1 MISEEFLYFL
11 WSNRLFNPS
20 ALRLCTGEPVD
31 ILHPGFRNTGS
42 GPDFIQSKIR
52 IDGLIW
58 AGSVEI
64 HVLADDWNK
73 HGHHK
78 DPAYNPVIL
87 HAVHESNAE
96 VKTQL
101 GSSPPT
107 LALKGAYDPTLL
119 ERFQRLTHGLDRIPC
134 AGQLNSVPALV
145 KADVMAKML
154 VERLQDKI
162 SRMNQIKG
170 QDEKEWPELL
180 YRLLGRAM
188 GFRTNAEGF
197 DWLCN
202 QLPYAIIKRNR
213 TDPETVEALLF
224 GTSGLLQ
231 IADAEPYTNRLLK
244 TWQRLQRHYRIDPIP
259 AHAWTFG
266 SVRPSNFPTLRI
278 AQFASLLSSGA
289 DLFDSVRDT
298 IQLSEMTS
306 RLDTSASDYWHLH
319 YRFGHP
325 SPTRSGRM
333 GKDALYALVINA
345 IAPFLFYYGKMR
357 HSPLLCDKALCWLE
371 ATPAE
376 SNRITRM
383 WSELGWIATS
393 AAESQAQ
400 FRLKHSQ
407 CDYRL
412 CIRCGIG
419 QELIRCVPHQTRFQR
434 EVISSQQA

>member
-20 ALRLCTGEPVD
+20 SLRLSSGEPID
-31 ILHPGFRNTGS
+31 ILHPGFRNSGS

-64 HVLADDWNK
+64 HVLAGDWKK
-73 HGHHK
+73 HGHHA

-87 HAVHESNAE
+87 HAVHELDTE

-101 GSSPPT
+101 GSSLPT
-107 LALKGAYDPTLL
+107 LVLKGAYDPALL
-119 ERFQRLTHGLDRIPC
+119 ERFQRLTQRLDRIPC
-134 AGQLNSVPALV
+134 ASQLKTVSSLV

-162 SRMNQIKG
+162 SRMKPMADQH
-170 QDEKEWPELL
+170 EEEWPELL

-197 DWLCN
+197 DWLCK
-202 QLPYAIIKRNR
+202 QLPYSIIKRNLG
-213 TDPETVEALLF
+213 DPETVEALLF

-231 IADAEPYTNRLLK
+231 IAPAEPYANRLMK
-244 TWQRLQRHYRIDPIP
+244 AWQRMQRHYRIEPIP

-266 SVRPSNFPTLRI
+266 SARPGNFPSLRI
-278 AQFASLLSSGA
+278 AQFASLMSSGS
-289 DLFDSVRDT
+289 DLFDSVREP
-298 IQLSEMTS
+298 IQLSDMINRLNTS
-306 RLDTSASDYWHLH
+306 PSDYWQIHF
-319 YRFGHP
+319 RFGHP
-325 SPTRSGRM
+325 SHTHSGRM
-333 GKDALYALVINA
+333 GKDGLHALVINA
-345 IAPFLFYYGKMR
+345 IAPFLFYYGKRR
-357 HSPLLCDKALCWLE
+357 HSPLLCDKALHWLDSI
-371 ATPAE
+371 PPE

-383 WSELGWIATS
+383 WSDLGWTATS

-400 FRLKHSQ
+400 FRLKQSQ

-412 CIRCGIG
+412 CVRCGIG
-419 QELIRCVPHQTRFQR
+419 QDLIRGDLPKSSFRR
-434 EVISSQQA
+434 EMISSQEA

>member
-20 ALRLCTGEPVD
+20 ALRLNSGEPID

-42 GPDFIQSKIR
+42 GPDFVNSRIR
-52 IDGLIW
+52 IDGLVW

-64 HVLADDWNK
+64 HVLAGDWYK
-73 HGHHK
+73 HGHHQ

-87 HAVHESNAE
+87 HAVHESDVE
-96 VKTQL
+96 VKTQQ
-101 GSSPPT
+101 GVSPPT
-107 LALKGAYDPTLL
+107 LALKGAYDPSLL
-119 ERFQRLTHGLDRIPC
+119 ERFQRLTQVIDRIPC
-134 AGQLNSVPALV
+134 AGQLSSVPALI

-154 VERLQDKI
+154 VDRLRDKI
-162 SRMNQIKG
+162 SRMNPTAD

-202 QLPYAIIKRNR
+202 QLPYAIIKRNLD
-213 TDPETVEALLF
+213 DPETVEALLF
-224 GTSGLLQ
+224 GTSGLLPTVPT
-231 IADAEPYTNRLLK
+231 EPYANRLLK
-244 TWQRLQRHYRIDPIP
+244 SWQRLQQHYRLESIP

-266 SVRPSNFPTLRI
+266 STRPSNFPTLRI
-278 AQFASLLSSGA
+278 AQFASLLSSGS

-298 IQLSEMTS
+298 VQLNDMIN
-306 RLDTSASDYWHLH
+306 RLDTSASDYWQLH

-325 SPTRSGRM
+325 SPARSGRM
-333 GKDALYALVINA
+333 GKDALHALVINA
-345 IAPFLFYYGKMR
+345 IAPFLFHYGKRR
-357 HSPLLCDKALCWLE
+357 HSPLLCDKALHWLE

-383 WSELGWIATS
+383 WSNLGWNATS

-407 CDYRL
+407 CDSRL
-412 CIRCGIG
+412 CVRCGIG
-419 QELIRCVPHQTRFQR
+419 QELIRGVPSNMRFQR